1 MTLANKAYD
10 CIRADIIRGILA
22 PETPLRLA
30 ELKEAY
36 GMGFSPL
43 REALNRL
50 KSERL
55 VDAFNLKGFRV
66 ALWSLSEMH
75 DAMQTRIEIETQA
88 LRAAIANGDVEWEGR
103 IVSSLHALNRFAA
116 RSELDEDVAELE
128 KRHFK
133 FHRALISSCGSPWKL
148 SFFEQLYGATERY
161 RIPALLNRTSG
172 LSRDINAEHSAL
184 ADAALDRD
192 ADLACSRLQSH
203 YRDTENWIAAQM
215 SSTAAKRA

>member
-10 CIRADIIRGILA
+10 CIRTDIIRGILA

-30 ELKEAY
+30 ELKESY

-50 KSERL
+50 QSERF

-66 ALWSLSEMH
+66 APWSLPEMR

-88 LRAAIANGDVEWEGR
+88 LRAAIRKGDDEWEGE
-103 IVSSLHALNRFAA
+103 IVSSLHALNRLAA
-116 RSELDEDVAELE
+116 RSEPYKDLTELE
-128 KRHFK
+128 RRHFK
-133 FHRALISSCGSPWKL
+133 FHRALISACGSPWKL

-161 RIPALLNRTSG
+161 RIPALLNNTSG
-172 LSRDINAEHSAL
+172 PTRDIKTEHSTL
-184 ADAALDRD
+184 ADAALERD
-192 ADLACSRLQSH
+192 AELACTRLHAH
-203 YRDTENWIAAQM
+203 YKDTENWIAAQM
-215 SSTAAKRA
+215 NSAAST